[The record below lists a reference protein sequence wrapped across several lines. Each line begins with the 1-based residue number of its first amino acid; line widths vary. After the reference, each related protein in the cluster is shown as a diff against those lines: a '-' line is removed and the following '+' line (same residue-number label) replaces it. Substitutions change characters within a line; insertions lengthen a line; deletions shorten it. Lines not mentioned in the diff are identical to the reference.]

1 MSSNRLGTVLVVVA
15 ALIVA
20 ACNPTPSVT
29 PSPASSTPNPVPSSP
44 SASAPASP
52 AATEDSDAIY
62 SLIRDQVEAIRSLE
76 PTADVE
82 PVTIDETQ
90 LVENLEA
97 EIDAEQSPEEMA
109 LSEDLLGTLGLIPE
123 GASIRELTL
132 DLLAG
137 QVAGYYSPERDE
149 LFVVS
154 RTGQALGPVER
165 VTYAH
170 EFTHQLQDQN
180 FDLGSL
186 DTTSVDQSDRAL
198 AQLAL
203 IEGDAVYAQTVW
215 LQQNLTGAEL
225 LELLQASLD
234 PEALEALNKAP
245 AYLRETSLFP
255 YQDGLALVQGLIQ
268 DGDYDAVDKAFS
280 DPPDSTEQVI
290 HPNKYLQRED
300 PIEVRIP
307 TGIAGQVGR
316 GWSEAVRDT
325 LGELILRIW
334 LSEHGVEG
342 PATLGT
348 CRRDIPACRATDG
361 WGGDRL
367 VLLRSGDGSLA
378 VALKTTWDSEAEASE
393 FADAAAIAIADPRL
407 DGARLF
413 HRAGSRDVLIAI
425 GEDAA
430 AVLAALRG

>member
-1 MSSNRLGTVLVVVA
+1 MPSNRLGTALAVATLV
-15 ALIVA
+15 VA
-20 ACNPTPSVT
+20 ACNRAPSAA
-29 PSPASSTPNPVPSSP
+29 PASP
-44 SASAPASP
+44 SATPGSVESVAPPSTVPASP
-52 AATEDSDAIY
+52 AATEDAAAAYAI
-62 SLIRDQVEAIRSLE
+62 IRGQVEAIRGLG

-82 PVTIDETQ
+82 PVTIDEDQ
-90 LVENLEA
+90 LLENLEA
-97 EIDAEQSPEEMA
+97 EIDADQSPEDMA
-109 LSEDLLGTLGLIPE
+109 LSEDLLSTLGLIPE
-123 GASIRELTL
+123 GSSIRELTL

-137 QVAGYYSPERDE
+137 QVVGYYSPDRDE

-203 IEGDAVYAQTVW
+203 IEGDAVWVQTIW
-215 LQQNLTGAEL
+215 LQQNLTGDELGEL
-225 LELLQASLD
+225 LAASLD
-234 PEALEALNKAP
+234 PEALAALQNAP

-255 YQDGLALVQGLIQ
+255 YQDGLGLAQRLIAE
-268 DGDYDAVDKAFS
+268 GEYDAVNAAFG
-280 DPPDSTEQVI
+280 DPPASTEQVL
-290 HPNKYLQRED
+290 HPNKYVQRED

-307 TGIAGQVGR
+307 SSFPDGFAGRIPGR
-316 GWSEAVRDT
+316 WSEAARDT

-334 LSEHGVEG
+334 LTEHNVDGQIARE
-342 PATLGT
+342 ATE
-348 CRRDIPACRATDG
+348 G

-367 VLLRSGDGSLA
+367 VMVRSDGGSLA
-378 VALKTTWDSEAEASE
+378 VALKTTWDTAADAAE
-393 FADAAAIAIADPRL
+393 FAQAAAIALAHPR
-407 DGARLF
+407 F
-413 HRAGSRDVLIAI
+413 AGSAGAMSHVAGRDVLIAI

-430 AVLAALRG
+430 KVLGALR

>member
-1 MSSNRLGTVLVVVA
+1 MPSNRLGAALAAAAVLV
-15 ALIVA
+15 VA
-20 ACNPTPSVT
+20 ACNPTPSPTLVP
-29 PSPASSTPNPVPSSP
+29 PSPTPASVQSEAPP
-44 SASAPASP
+44 ASAPASP
-52 AATEDSDAIY
+52 GPTQDAAAVY
-62 SLIRDQVEAIRSLE
+62 AQIRSQVETIRGLE

-90 LVENLEA
+90 LLENLEA
-97 EIDAEQSPEEMA
+97 ELDAEQSPDELA

-123 GASIRELTL
+123 GTSLRQETL
-132 DLLAG
+132 DLLGG
-137 QVAGYYSPERDE
+137 QVAGYYSPDKDE

-154 RTGQALGPVER
+154 RSGPAVGPVER

-203 IEGDAVYAQTVW
+203 IEGDAVWAQTVW
-215 LQQNLTGAEL
+215 LQENLTADELGEL
-225 LELLQASLD
+225 LKAALD
-234 PEALEALNKAP
+234 PEALEALNNAP

-255 YQDGLALVQGLIQ
+255 YQNGLALVQRLIA
-268 DGDYDAVDKAFS
+268 DGGYDRVNAAFG
-280 DPPDSTEQVI
+280 DPPDSTEQVL
-290 HPNKYLQRED
+290 HPNKYVQREA

-307 TGIAGQVGR
+307 GGIAGKVGP
-316 GWSEAVRDT
+316 GWTEAGRDT

-334 LSEHGVEG
+334 LTENGAAG
-342 PATLGT
+342 GA
-348 CRRDIPACRATDG
+348 DRATEG

-367 VLLRSGDGSLA
+367 VLLRGEDGSLA
-378 VALKTTWDSEAEASE
+378 VALKTTWDTADDALEFATSLLVATETGGLEAE
-393 FADAAAIAIADPRL
+393 F
-407 DGARLF
+407 F
-413 HRAGSRDVLIAI
+413 HRGGTRDVLVAI
-425 GEDAA
+425 GDDAA

>member
-1 MSSNRLGTVLVVVA
+1 MSSNRLGTALAAAA
-15 ALIVA
+15 ALVIA
-20 ACNPTPSVT
+20 ACSATPSAA
-29 PSPASSTPNPVPSSP
+29 PGSP
-44 SASAPASP
+44 SATPGSGQSVAPPASAPASP
-52 AATEDSDAIY
+52 EPTQDAAEVY
-62 SLIRDQVEAIRSLE
+62 SLIRDQVTVIRGLE

-90 LVENLEA
+90 LLENLEA

-109 LSEDLLGTLGLIPE
+109 LAEDVLVTLGLIPE
-123 GASIRELTL
+123 GSSIRQLTL

-137 QVAGYYSPERDE
+137 QVAGYYSPDRDE

-154 RTGQALGPVER
+154 RTGQTVGPVER

-203 IEGDAVYAQTVW
+203 IEGDAVWAQTVW

-225 LELLQASLD
+225 GELLAASLD
-234 PEALEALNKAP
+234 PEAIAALQNAP

-255 YQDGLALVQGLIQ
+255 YQDGLGLVQRLIA
-268 DGDYDAVDKAFS
+268 DGDYDAVNAAFS
-280 DPPDSTEQVI
+280 DAPDSTEQVI
-290 HPNKYLQRED
+290 HPDKYAQREA

-307 TGIAGQVGR
+307 NGIAGAVGS

-325 LGELILRIW
+325 LGELILRVW
-334 LSEHGVEG
+334 LTEHGVEG
-342 PATLGT
+342 PGMLQS
-348 CRRDIPACRATDG
+348 CQPDIPACRATDG

-367 VLLRSGDGSLA
+367 VLLRADGGSLA
-378 VALKTTWDSEAEASE
+378 VALKTTWDSDDDALE
-393 FADAAAIAIADPRL
+393 FAIAAMAAVRDP
-407 DGARLF
+407 GFTGEVF
-413 HRAGSRDVLIAI
+413 HRGGSRDVLIAI
-425 GEDAA
+425 GDDAA